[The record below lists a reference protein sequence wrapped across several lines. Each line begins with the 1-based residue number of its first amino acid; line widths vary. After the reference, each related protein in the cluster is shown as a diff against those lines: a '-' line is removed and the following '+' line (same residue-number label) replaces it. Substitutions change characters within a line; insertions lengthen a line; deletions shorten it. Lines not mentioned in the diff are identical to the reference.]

1 MKKMT
6 IKLYS
11 VVLIGL
17 LLIAPI
23 TTAKNNKE
31 VSLAEA
37 SQAIRLETKGKII
50 SARTMNSNGHSTH
63 KIQVLTPSGRVKTFR
78 VPVNQSNQKNH
89 NSRNNS
95 SHQRPDSYNRNYQQK
110 QSNINR
116 SQLRDRP
123 MHNSRLN
130 TPRQNIIPRSRTQ
143 VNNPPATRG
152 TSDNK

>member
-11 VVLIGL
+11 AVLIGL

-78 VPVNQSNQKNH
+78 VPVNQNNH

-95 SHQRPDSYNRNYQQK
+95 SHQRPDSYNRNYQKK

-116 SQLRDRP
+116 SKLRDRP

-130 TPRQNIIPRSRTQ
+130 TPRQNINPRSRTQ